1 MTRKKPWN
9 RVNLPVYS
17 VASKAGNK
25 FNLHICTYATA
36 ISMHPK
42 RFMVCIYKGTQTL
55 ENILH
60 NPEFVL
66 QVMDTSQYKLVN
78 LLGKKTGR
86 KTEKVRLLEKRK
98 ELMEW
103 KGFKILAHCLAVLLL
118 QVMHKF
124 DEGDH
129 ICFVCEVKAW
139 KNLNEG
145 TALNLD
151 KLRKHKIISI

>member
-25 FNLHICTYATA
+25 FNLHICTYASA
-36 ISMHPK
+36 ISMNPK

-60 NPEFVL
+60 HPEFVL
-66 QVMDTSQYKLVN
+66 QVMDASQYKLVN

-86 KTEKVRLLEKRK
+86 KTDKVRLLEKRRD
-98 ELMEW
+98 LTEW

-118 QVMHKF
+118 QVMHQF
-124 DEGDH
+124 DGGDH
-129 ICFVCEVKAW
+129 ICFVCEVKGW
-139 KNLNEG
+139 KNLHDG
-145 TALNLD
+145 IALDLD
-151 KLRKHKIISI
+151 MLRKHGLISI

>member
-25 FNLHICTYATA
+25 FNLHICTYATTV
-36 ISMHPK
+36 SMHPK
-42 RFMVCIYKGTQTL
+42 RYMVCIYKGTQTL

-60 NPEFVL
+60 HPEFVL

-86 KTEKVRLLEKRK
+86 KTDKVRLLEKRM
-98 ELMEW
+98 ELIEW
-103 KGFKILAHCLAVLLL
+103 KGFKILAHCLSVVWL
-118 QVMHKF
+118 QVMHQF
-124 DEGDH
+124 DGGDH
-129 ICFVCEVKAW
+129 ICFVSEVKGW
-139 KNLNEG
+139 KNLHDG
-145 TALNLD
+145 IALDLD
-151 KLRKHKIISI
+151 TLRKHGIISM

>member
-25 FNLHICTYATA
+25 FNLHICTYASA

-55 ENILH
+55 DNILLH
-60 NPEFVL
+60 PEFVL

-78 LLGKKTGR
+78 LLGKKSGR
-86 KTEKVRLLEKRK
+86 RTDKVRLLEKRM
-98 ELMEW
+98 ELIEW
-103 KGFKILAHCLAVLLL
+103 NGFKVLAHCLSVILL
-118 QVMHKF
+118 QVMHQF
-124 DEGDH
+124 DGGDH
-129 ICFVCEVKAW
+129 ICFVSEVKAW

-145 TALNLD
+145 IALNLD
-151 KLRKHKIISI
+151 ELRKHNIISM